1 MHRIAVFVFN
11 LQDESY
17 WLAVMSCF
25 SNIGTDFRF
34 YNTRIN
40 IPYRFDDWWRQY
52 NDVVVLVSWQPFLQ
66 RPPRVVIA
74 GVVSWSNYIFFRN
87 KNSKGMVSLFSLI
100 TRIQIT
106 MAEKKEFQYNSEDL
120 RLTTSHETNGRAD

>member
-1 MHRIAVFVFN
+1 M
-11 LQDESY
+11 
-17 WLAVMSCF
+17 
-25 SNIGTDFRF
+25 
-34 YNTRIN
+34 
-40 IPYRFDDWWRQY
+40 
-52 NDVVVLVSWQPFLQ
+52 VVLVSRQPFLQ

-120 RLTTSHETNGRAD
+120 RLTTSHETVQFSLNITDTIYLGKVILL